1 MEDIQKLIAQIWDDV
16 RGSWRFRW
24 WALGAGWLVCAAG
37 WAYVLSMPNIYQAN
51 ARVYL
56 NTQSALRPLLQG
68 LAVNPD
74 VESDLALVRQAL
86 LSRPQM
92 EKVAR
97 QTELDLGVRTAE
109 DKERLLA
116 GLQKNIVIQTDS
128 RVRNST
134 TDGLYRISFQ
144 HSNRVQALG
153 VVQRML
159 DTFVEDT
166 LGTKRTGQEEAQR
179 FLQEQMDALL
189 VKLSSAENNLSE
201 FKKKNVGSMP
211 DDSGDYFARMQSEM
225 TGLEGARMQL
235 RMAEARRDELGRQL
249 SGEEPFVFGFED
261 NSNQSGGSSKTSG
274 DLSAR
279 IQELEGRL
287 GEMLLRY
294 TDKHPE
300 VIAVRNTIGDL
311 RAQQEKEIE
320 KVKRERKVSVGM
332 QQSFKANPI
341 YQSMD
346 MELKRASVQ
355 IAELRQDVAQ
365 REMGVSELR
374 RKVDSIPEV
383 EAQLKQLTRDY
394 DDDNARYQQL
404 KQRLDTARLS
414 QSADSTGVVNFS
426 IIEPPAVQLEPVSP
440 KRMILLIGVLI
451 AGLGV
456 AAAVAYGANLLH
468 PVFVSAQRLSTV
480 TGVAVIGCIG
490 HAESD
495 AARAKS
501 RTNNL
506 LLSAATAMLLVAFL
520 GIVAFASMD
529 GGRLLEQFLS

>member
-1 MEDIQKLIAQIWDDV
+1 VEDIQKLIAQIWDDV